1 MPAVCPETRRS
12 SLASFSVHKA
22 IKASSN
28 PVINISSLKSTA
40 ATRASVA
47 YIILGG
53 KKISFGFRDPA
64 TIVPIRFE
72 ADIMDNFWTLAPKP
86 LRKLSRLAPS
96 FGIILACLETTAKF
110 FFFF

>member
-47 YIILGG
+47 YIL
-53 KKISFGFRDPA
+53 KKDVSLLGFRDPA

-72 ADIMDNFWTLAPKP
+72 ADIMDNYELIVGTV
-86 LRKLSRLAPS
+86 LSRFKKA
-96 FGIILACLETTAKF
+96 
-110 FFFF
+110 

>member
-1 MPAVCPETRRS
+1 MNGKTKRKERKKIIPVMPAVCPETRRS

-47 YIILGG
+47 YIL
-53 KKISFGFRDPA
+53 KKDVSLLGFRDPA
-64 TIVPIRFE
+64 TIVAIRFE
-72 ADIMDNFWTLAPKP
+72 QILWIIV
-86 LRKLSRLAPS
+86 
-96 FGIILACLETTAKF
+96 GII
-110 FFFF
+110 

>member
-47 YIILGG
+47 YILG
-53 KKISFGFRDPA
+53 KKISFRFRDPA

-72 ADIMDNFWTLAPKP
+72 ADIMDNY
-86 LRKLSRLAPS
+86 
-96 FGIILACLETTAKF
+96 
-110 FFFF
+110 

>member
-12 SLASFSVHKA
+12 SLASLSVHKA

-47 YIILGG
+47 YILG

-72 ADIMDNFWTLAPKP
+72 ADIMDNY
-86 LRKLSRLAPS
+86 
-96 FGIILACLETTAKF
+96 
-110 FFFF
+110 